1 MPNAFVTGGT
11 GFVGLNLI
19 AELTSLGWTVTALHR
34 PTSDLT
40 YLKRFPVRP
49 AVGSITDPAALAAAI
64 PRDVDVVFHVAG
76 NTNQWS
82 RQNDEQTRDNVDGTA
97 NVVQAALQAGAKRLI
112 HTSSISAY
120 GDIAGTLEE
129 TTPSTAARSWIN
141 YQRTK
146 WLGEEKVRQG
156 ISQGLPAVIMNPGGI
171 LGPYD
176 LNSWAR
182 LFMLIDK
189 GGLPGIPPGTT
200 SFAHAHEVAKAHIAA
215 AERGKVGENYLLAGT
230 DASYLD
236 LFTTIGQVMQKPIPK
251 RVLPA
256 AFLRLYARFDT
267 ALAAFKGK
275 PPTLTPE
282 MAASTTGRLS
292 VPSIKAQRE
301 LGFRIVPLEVM
312 VKDCYDWLVAEGK
325 LKRA

>member
-1 MPNAFVTGGT
+1 MPSAFVTGGT

-19 AELTSLGWTVTALHR
+19 AELAARGWTVTALHR

-40 YLKRFPVRP
+40 YLARFPVQR
-49 AVGSITDPAALAAAI
+49 AIGSITDPAALAAAV
-64 PRDVDVVFHVAG
+64 PPEVDVVFHVAG

-82 RQNDEQTRDNVDGTA
+82 RQNDAQTLDNVDGTE
-97 NVVQAALQAGAKRLI
+97 NVVRAALQAGAKRLI

-120 GDIAGTLEE
+120 GDIGGRLEE
-129 TTPSTAARSWIN
+129 STPSRAARSWIN

-146 WLGEEKVRQG
+146 WLGEEKVRAG
-156 ISQGLPAVIMNPGGI
+156 IAQGLPAVIMNPGGI

-176 LNSWAR
+176 LHTWAR
-182 LFMLIDK
+182 LFVLIDK
-189 GGLPGIPPGTT
+189 GGLPGIPPGVT
-200 SFAHAHEVAKAHIAA
+200 SFAHVREVVKAHIAA
-215 AERGKVGENYLLAGT
+215 VDHGRVGENYLLAGT

-236 LFTTIGQVMQKPIPK
+236 LFTAIGRVMGKPIPK

-256 AFLRLYARFDT
+256 AFLRLYARVDT
-267 ALAAFKGK
+267 ALAALKGN

-282 MAASTTGRLS
+282 MAASTTRRLS

-301 LGFRIVPLEVM
+301 LGFRTVPLETM

-325 LKRA
+325 LGRG

>member
-1 MPNAFVTGGT
+1 MPHAFITGGT
-11 GFVGLNLI
+11 GFVGLNLV
-19 AELTSLGWTVTALHR
+19 AELTGLGWTVTALHR
-34 PTSDLT
+34 PASDLT
-40 YLKRFPVRP
+40 YLKRFPVRLV
-49 AVGSITDPAALAAAI
+49 VGSIIDPAALAAAVPQDI
-64 PRDVDVVFHVAG
+64 DVVFHVAG

-82 RQNDEQTRDNVDGTA
+82 RRNDEQTRDNVEGTA
-97 NVVQAALQAGAKRLI
+97 NVVQAALRAGAKRLI

-120 GDIAGTLEE
+120 GDIGGTVDE
-129 TTPSTAARSWIN
+129 TTPSAAARSWIN

-156 ISQGLPAVIMNPGGI
+156 IAQGLPAVIMNPGGI
-171 LGPYD
+171 LGRYD
-176 LNSWAR
+176 LHTWAR
-182 LFMLIDK
+182 LFRLIDK
-189 GGLPGIPPGTT
+189 GRLPGIPPGVT
-200 SFAHAHEVAKAHIAA
+200 SFAHVREVAKAHIAA
-215 AERGKVGENYLLAGT
+215 AERGTVGEKYLLAGT

-236 LFTTIGQVMQKPIPK
+236 LFTTIGRVMRKPIPK

-267 ALAAFKGK
+267 ALATVKGK

-282 MAASTTGRLS
+282 MAASTIRRIS

-312 VKDCYDWLVAEGK
+312 VKDCFDWLVAEGK
-325 LKRA
+325 LGRA